1 MCELCGQRPVGRCL
15 GDFCPSGVRAGR
27 AVAEVG
33 GTRQE
38 GGGRRGCRSWGTR

>member
-1 MCELCGQRPVGRCL
+1 MWSEARGKVSGRL
-15 GDFCPSGVRAGR
+15 LSFGGSGGR

-38 GGGRRGCRSWGTR
+38 GGGRRG